1 VPKLSKSKGFISTLI
16 AEKPEYELEIYRF
29 MLTQN
34 PVKTPSAGNDYLGEI
49 VAAGFSRALAAAPI
63 SDEAASLIIE
73 TQHKA
78 LLKLLAKNPNTSDEV
93 KVQMS
98 LLGYKPEKNALVT
111 EELSMDKDPTSLVF
125 PFSTLWVSSRESM
138 GEMSGT
144 EVVLPDVAT
153 YLYSIGHPYSMLDTK
168 SAVANP
174 IITEDALLWMIKRE
188 YLHRIFW
195 RELTELEDEF
205 DIAYV
210 YKGRTKILFVDHPV
224 LSPDFRY
231 ADAEDEVEPDLA
243 GAIFDL
249 PERPWTT
256 VAQSLELDY
265 AADEVAGRSD
275 GNLVD
280 KASENDLSSTYE
292 IALAFLTYGNYGDRD
307 SEKYGVSLTK
317 QGQDKLLEAAERT
330 IEYDMHDIKVN
341 INLDFKENLSW
352 KNLQHEKQIQLFSL
366 LKTGLISTNEELSGT
381 AEHFLGCMALHPNTP
396 EDILSELGELGNEL
410 IQEVLDSR

>member
-1 VPKLSKSKGFISTLI
+1 MPKLSKSKGFISTLI

>member
-1 VPKLSKSKGFISTLI
+1 MPKLSKSKGFISTLI

-125 PFSTLWVSSRESM
+125 PFSTLWVSSRESL
-138 GEMSGT
+138 GEMSGN
-144 EVVLPDVAT
+144 EVVLPEVAT

-210 YKGRTKILFVDHPV
+210 YKERIRVLFVDHPV
-224 LSPDFRY
+224 LSLDFSY
-231 ADAEDEVEPDLA
+231 ADAEDVESDLG
-243 GAIFDL
+243 GAIFDQ

-265 AADEVAGRSD
+265 AADEVGGRSD
-275 GNLVD
+275 GNIVD
-280 KASENDLSSTYE
+280 RASENDLSSTYE

-307 SEKYGVSLTK
+307 YEKYGVSLSA
-317 QGQDKLLEAAERT
+317 QGLDTLLEAAEET
-330 IEYDMHDIKVN
+330 IQYDMHDIEVD
-341 INLDFKENLSW
+341 INFDFKENLSW
-352 KNLQHEKQIQLFSL
+352 KNLRHEKQIQLFSL
-366 LKTGLISTNEELSGT
+366 LKTGLMSTNEELSGT

-396 EDILSELGELGNEL
+396 QDILSELGELGNEL

>member
-1 VPKLSKSKGFISTLI
+1 MLKLSNSKGFISTLI
-16 AEKPEYELEIYRF
+16 AEKPEYELEIYRY
-29 MLTQN
+29 LLNQN

-49 VAAGFSRALAAAPI
+49 VAAGFSRVLAASPI
-63 SDEAASLIIE
+63 SDEAVSLVLQTKQASLV
-73 TQHKA
+73 
-78 LLKLLAKNPNTSDEV
+78 KLLAKNPNTSDEV
-93 KVQMS
+93 KVQLA
-98 LLGYKPEKNALVT
+98 LLGYKPEKNPTAT
-111 EELSMDKDPTSLVF
+111 EELSMDKDSTSLIF
-125 PFSTLWVSSRESM
+125 PFSTLWVSSRESL
-138 GEMSGT
+138 GDMSGT
-144 EVVLPDVAT
+144 EVVLPEIAT
-153 YLYSIGHPYSMLDTK
+153 YLYSIGHPYSMLDTN

-188 YLHRIFW
+188 YLNRIFW
-195 RELTELEDEF
+195 RELSELEDDF

-210 YKGRTKILFVDHPV
+210 YKGRISILFVDHPV

-231 ADAEDEVEPDLA
+231 ADAEDDVEPNLA
-243 GAIFDL
+243 GAFFDL

-265 AADEVAGRSD
+265 AADEVAGRSE

-280 KASENDLSSTYE
+280 KASGEDLSRTYE

-307 SEKYGVSLTK
+307 SEKYGASLSA
-317 QGQDKLLEAAERT
+317 QGIDTLLEAAEET
-330 IEYDMHDIKVN
+330 IEYDMHDIEVN

-366 LKTGLISTNEELSGT
+366 LKVGLISTNEELSGT

>member
-1 VPKLSKSKGFISTLI
+1 MLKLSNSKGFISTLI
-16 AEKPEYELEIYRF
+16 AEKPEYELEIYRY
-29 MLTQN
+29 LLNQN

-49 VAAGFSRALAAAPI
+49 VAAGFSRVLAASPI
-63 SDEAASLIIE
+63 SDEAVSLVLQTKQASLV
-73 TQHKA
+73 
-78 LLKLLAKNPNTSDEV
+78 KLLAKNPNTSDEV
-93 KVQMS
+93 KVQLA
-98 LLGYKPEKNALVT
+98 LLGYKPEKNPTAT
-111 EELSMDKDPTSLVF
+111 EELSMDKDSTSLIF
-125 PFSTLWVSSRESM
+125 PFSTLWVSSRESL
-138 GEMSGT
+138 GDMSGT
-144 EVVLPDVAT
+144 EVVLPEIAT
-153 YLYSIGHPYSMLDTK
+153 YLYSIGHPYSMLDTN

-188 YLHRIFW
+188 YLNRIFW
-195 RELTELEDEF
+195 RELSELEDDF

-210 YKGRTKILFVDHPV
+210 YKGRISILFVDHPV

-231 ADAEDEVEPDLA
+231 ADAEDDVEPNLA
-243 GAIFDL
+243 GAFFDL

-265 AADEVAGRSD
+265 AADEVAGRSE

-280 KASENDLSSTYE
+280 KASGEDLSRTYE

-307 SEKYGVSLTK
+307 SEKYGASLSA
-317 QGQDKLLEAAERT
+317 QGIDTLLEAAEET
-330 IEYDMHDIKVN
+330 IEYDMHDIEVN

-366 LKTGLISTNEELSGT
+366 LKVGLISTNEELSGT
-381 AEHFLGCMALHPNTP
+381 AEHFLGCMALHPSTP
-396 EDILSELGELGNEL
+396 ADILSELGELGNEL

>member
-1 VPKLSKSKGFISTLI
+1 MI
-16 AEKPEYELEIYRF
+16 AEKPEYELDIYRSA
-29 MLTQN
+29 LSKN
-34 PVKTPSAGNDYLGEI
+34 PVATP
-49 VAAGFSRALAAAPI
+49 GFSRALVASPI
-63 SDEAASLIIE
+63 SDEAASLVIQ
-73 TQHKA
+73 TQHVS
-78 LLKLLAKNPNTSDEV
+78 LLKLLANNPNASDEV
-93 KVQMS
+93 KVQLS

-125 PFSTLWVSSRESM
+125 PFSTLWANYRESL

-144 EVVLPDVAT
+144 EVVLPEVAT

-210 YKGRTKILFVDHPV
+210 YKERICILFVDHPV
-224 LSPDFRY
+224 LSPDFSY
-231 ADAEDEVEPDLA
+231 ADAEDVESDLA
-243 GAIFDL
+243 GAIFDQ

-265 AADEVAGRSD
+265 AADEVGGRSD
-275 GNLVD
+275 GNIVD
-280 KASENDLSSTYE
+280 RASENDLSSTYE

-307 SEKYGVSLTK
+307 YEKYGVSLSA
-317 QGQDKLLEAAERT
+317 QGLDTLLEAAEET
-330 IEYDMHDIKVN
+330 IQYDMHDIEVD
-341 INLDFKENLSW
+341 INFEFEENLSW

-366 LKTGLISTNEELSGT
+366 LKTGLINTNEELSGT

>member
-1 VPKLSKSKGFISTLI
+1 VLKLSNSKGFISTLI
-16 AEKPEYELEIYRF
+16 AEKPEYELDIYRSA
-29 MLTQN
+29 LSKN
-34 PVKTPSAGNDYLGEI
+34 PVATP
-49 VAAGFSRALAAAPI
+49 GFSRALVASPI
-63 SDEAASLIIE
+63 SDEAASLVIQ
-73 TQHKA
+73 TQHVS
-78 LLKLLAKNPNTSDEV
+78 LLKLLANNPNASDEV
-93 KVQMS
+93 KVQLS
-98 LLGYKPEKNALVT
+98 LLGYKQ
-111 EELSMDKDPTSLVF
+111 DKAAIASEVVSLEADPSSLIF
-125 PFSTLWVSSRESM
+125 PFSVSRPFIDYGSGRPASKESNPESM
-138 GEMSGT
+138 GGVIGT
-144 EVVLPDVAT
+144 EVVLPDIAT
-153 YLYSIGHPYSMLDTK
+153 YLYSIGHPYSMLDTN

-210 YKGRTKILFVDHPV
+210 YKGRTSILFVDHPV

-280 KASENDLSSTYE
+280 KASGEDLPRTYE
-292 IALAFLTYGNYGDRD
+292 MALAFLTFGNYGDRD
-307 SEKYGVSLTK
+307 FEKYGVSLTA
-317 QGQDKLLEAAERT
+317 QGLDTLLEAAEET
-330 IEYDMHDIKVN
+330 IQYDMHDIKVD

-366 LKTGLISTNEELSGT
+366 LKVGLMSTNEELSGT
-381 AEHFLGCMALHPNTP
+381 AEHFLSCMALHPNTP

>member
-1 VPKLSKSKGFISTLI
+1 MPKLSKSKGFISTLI

-144 EVVLPDVAT
+144 EVVLPDIAT
-153 YLYSIGHPYSMLDTK
+153 YLYSIGHPYSMLDTN

-210 YKGRTKILFVDHPV
+210 YKERIRVLFVDHPV
-224 LSPDFRY
+224 LSLDFSY
-231 ADAEDEVEPDLA
+231 ADAEDVESDLG
-243 GAIFDL
+243 GAIFDQ

-265 AADEVAGRSD
+265 AADEVGGRSD
-275 GNLVD
+275 GNIVD
-280 KASENDLSSTYE
+280 RASENDLSSTYE

-307 SEKYGVSLTK
+307 YEKYGVSLSA
-317 QGQDKLLEAAERT
+317 QGLDTLLEAAEET
-330 IEYDMHDIKVN
+330 IQYDMHDIEVD
-341 INLDFKENLSW
+341 INFEFEENLSW

>member
-125 PFSTLWVSSRESM
+125 PFSTLWVSSRESL
-138 GEMSGT
+138 GEMSGN
-144 EVVLPDVAT
+144 EVVLPEVAT

-210 YKGRTKILFVDHPV
+210 YKERIRVLFVDHPV
-224 LSPDFRY
+224 LSLDFSY
-231 ADAEDEVEPDLA
+231 ADAEDVESDLG
-243 GAIFDL
+243 GAIFDQ

-265 AADEVAGRSD
+265 AADEVGGRSD
-275 GNLVD
+275 GNIVD
-280 KASENDLSSTYE
+280 RASENDLSSTYE

-307 SEKYGVSLTK
+307 YEKYGVSLSA
-317 QGQDKLLEAAERT
+317 QGLDTLLEAAEET
-330 IEYDMHDIKVN
+330 IQYDMHDIEVD
-341 INLDFKENLSW
+341 INFDFKENLSW
-352 KNLQHEKQIQLFSL
+352 KNLRHEKQIQLFSL
-366 LKTGLISTNEELSGT
+366 LKTGLMSTNEELSGT

-396 EDILSELGELGNEL
+396 QDILSELGELGNEL

>member
-1 VPKLSKSKGFISTLI
+1 MPKLSKSKGFISTLI

-34 PVKTPSAGNDYLGEI
+34 PVKTPSAGNDYLGDI

-98 LLGYKPEKNALVT
+98 LLGCKPEKNALVT
-111 EELSMDKDPTSLVF
+111 EELSMDKDPTSLIF
-125 PFSTLWVSSRESM
+125 PFSTLWANYRESL

-144 EVVLPDVAT
+144 EVVLPEVAT

-174 IITEDALLWMIKRE
+174 IITEDALRWMISRE

-224 LSPDFRY
+224 LSPDFRN
-231 ADAEDEVEPDLA
+231 ADAEDEVDPNLA
-243 GAIFDL
+243 GAFFDL

-280 KASENDLSSTYE
+280 KASGEDLPRTYE
-292 IALAFLTYGNYGDRD
+292 MALAFLTFGNYGDRD
-307 SEKYGVSLTK
+307 FEKYGVSLTA
-317 QGQDKLLEAAERT
+317 QGLDTLLEAAERT

-341 INLDFKENLSW
+341 VNLDFKENLSW
-352 KNLQHEKQIQLFSL
+352 KNLRHEKQIQLFSL
-366 LKTGLISTNEELSGT
+366 LKTGLMSTNEELSGT

>member
-78 LLKLLAKNPNTSDEV
+78 LLKLLAKNPNLGESA
-93 KVQMS
+93 KVQIA
-98 LLGYKPEKNALVT
+98 LLGFKPEKNALVT

-174 IITEDALLWMIKRE
+174 IITEDALLWMISRE

-280 KASENDLSSTYE
+280 KASGEDLPRTYE
-292 IALAFLTYGNYGDRD
+292 MALAFLTFGNYGDRD
-307 SEKYGVSLTK
+307 FEKYGVSLTA
-317 QGQDKLLEAAERT
+317 QGLDTLLAAAERT

-341 INLDFKENLSW
+341 VNLDFKENLSW
-352 KNLQHEKQIQLFSL
+352 KNLRHEKQIQLFSL
-366 LKTGLISTNEELSGT
+366 LKTGLMSTNEELSGT

-396 EDILSELGELGNEL
+396 EEILSELGELGNEL

>member
-144 EVVLPDVAT
+144 EVVLPDIAT
-153 YLYSIGHPYSMLDTK
+153 YLYSIGHPYSMLDTN

-210 YKGRTKILFVDHPV
+210 YKERIRVLFVDHPV
-224 LSPDFRY
+224 LSLDFSY
-231 ADAEDEVEPDLA
+231 ADAEDVESDLG
-243 GAIFDL
+243 GAIFDQ

-265 AADEVAGRSD
+265 AADEVGGRSD
-275 GNLVD
+275 GNIVD
-280 KASENDLSSTYE
+280 RASENDLSSTYE

-307 SEKYGVSLTK
+307 YEKYGVSLSA
-317 QGQDKLLEAAERT
+317 QGLDTLLEAAEET
-330 IEYDMHDIKVN
+330 IQYDMHDIEVD
-341 INLDFKENLSW
+341 INFEFEENLSW